1 MGSFLLIVYV
11 FTAGSN
17 GTARMYTLDMPSM
30 AACERARTAVQVSA
44 PGLGTRAVCIER
56 TP

>member
-11 FTAGSN
+11 FTAGAD

-30 AACERARTAVQVSA
+30 AACERARAAVQVSA
-44 PGLGTRAVCIER
+44 PGLGVRAVCVARE
-56 TP
+56 